1 MTDRAL
7 ELLAETVQYNCH
19 VSDARHGADDS
30 LCIYLMKM
38 REYYRWEKG
47 LPYGASLERDQV
59 GDWLADRERL
69 WEALEGAELKPI
81 ALDGETFDP
90 FDADA
95 INARLAGQGL
105 VYSGGLGR
113 RAKPHFFLGDLECRE
128 LSGDCALYVVADEYA
143 RDLAAPPAMTQ
154 GRTIYLRR
162 ESLRRLLWERLEG
175 WRWARPDN
183 ALGRAFA
190 CYDFEGALDDSL
202 DAMTDREIRTL
213 LLHEQG
219 EVAAGL
225 RLGDDWE
232 RMLLHLSQTPAEL
245 MARAVRD
252 HLADCL
258 VTLPALAEGADP
270 ASIHFYIG
278 NLTGMRKEIFPGLLD
293 AYRDWVGS
301 GCDEGAGAVPRGRDA
316 RAFAALAERGRDH
329 WEGLALALLGLY
341 RDRGAE
347 SANPI
352 RALVESSR
360 L

>member
-1 MTDRAL
+1 MTDQAL

-30 LCIYLMKM
+30 LCVYLMKM
-38 REYYRWEKG
+38 REYYRWEKR
-47 LPYGASLERDQV
+47 LPYGAALERDQV
-59 GDWLADRERL
+59 GDWLANRERL

-81 ALDGETFDP
+81 ALGGETFDP

-95 INARLAGQGL
+95 INARLAGHGL

-113 RAKPHFFLGDLECRE
+113 RAKPHFVLGDLECRE
-128 LSGDCALYVVADEYA
+128 RSEDGALYVVADEYA
-143 RDLAAPPAMTQ
+143 RDLTAPPAMTQ

-175 WRWARPDN
+175 WRWTRPDN
-183 ALGRAFA
+183 ALGRAFG

-202 DAMTDREIRTL
+202 DAMTDREMRTL

-225 RLGDDWE
+225 RLGDGWE
-232 RMLLHLSQTPAEL
+232 RMLLDLSQTPAEL

-270 ASIHFYIG
+270 ASLHFFLG
-278 NLTGMRKEIFPGLLD
+278 NLTGMRKEIFPRLLD
-293 AYRDWVGS
+293 AYRAWMGQ
-301 GCDEGAGAVPRGRDA
+301 GDEGGVGMGPAGRDA
-316 RAFAALAERGRDH
+316 SGFAVLAEQGRDH
-329 WEGLALALLGLY
+329 WEGLALALLDLY
-341 RDRGAE
+341 RSLGAE
-347 SANPI
+347 SASPI

>member
-38 REYYRWEKG
+38 REYFRWEKR

-69 WEALEGAELKPI
+69 WEALEGAELKPLP
-81 ALDGETFDP
+81 LDGETFDP

-95 INARLAGQGL
+95 INARLAGHGL

-113 RAKPHFFLGDLECRE
+113 RAKPHFVLGDLECRE
-128 LSGDCALYVVADEYA
+128 RSGDGALYVVADEYA
-143 RDLAAPPAMTQ
+143 RDLGAPPAMTQ

-175 WRWARPDN
+175 WRWTRPDN

-190 CYDFEGALDDSL
+190 CYDFEGALDDAL
-202 DAMTDREIRTL
+202 DAMADREIRTL

-219 EVAAGL
+219 EVAAGR
-225 RLGDDWE
+225 RLGEDWD
-232 RMLLHLSQTPAEL
+232 RMLLDLSQTPAEL

-258 VTLPALAEGADP
+258 VTLPALADAADS
-270 ASIHFYIG
+270 ASIHFYLG

-293 AYRDWVGS
+293 AYRAWMGLGGEGAVGS
-301 GCDEGAGAVPRGRDA
+301 RPASRDA
-316 RAFAALAERGRDH
+316 SAFSILAERGRDH
-329 WEGLALALLGLY
+329 WEGLALTLLDLY
-341 RDRGAE
+341 RRLGVE
-347 SANPI
+347 SAGPI